1 MFFDTHT
8 KTREWGSNK
17 SHLIGEQM
25 KRKARIIRYW
35 QVVDKNNITIDN
47 AHTHKEALE
56 IKKEYEKTEE

>member
-1 MFFDTHT
+1 
-8 KTREWGSNK
+8 
-17 SHLIGEQM
+17 M

-56 IKKEYEKTEE
+56 IKKEYEKTENNQNEFKRIRSRTL